1 MPRSHPRPAPTD
13 PPAPAPTPASPASAL
28 RTAVWRWAFFT
39 LLATLVLGSAWVALF
54 QDVLR
59 DALHGY
65 AIAIP
70 FICAWLV
77 WQDRRLSAGETPSP
91 NRRLAT
97 FLGAAALVAGI
108 GGIAAERAGWI
119 QSATTWLST
128 QMLAWVLAVWA
139 AAFWFLGPRFLRRHA
154 FAVSFLV
161 FTIPFPHLMV
171 EAIEWGLQNSSAWA
185 VEVVFRATDVTYFR
199 DERMFWLPGF
209 QFEVAQEC
217 SGIRSTTVLFVTSLL
232 GGYLLLRNPWH
243 RAIVAIFILPLGIAR
258 NTLRICVITLLSAHV
273 DPRIINSP
281 LHHSGGPYF
290 FALSLVPLLLL
301 VWWLR
306 RRELR
311 SKSQPPDAPSKLP
324 AVPDQPAA

>member
-1 MPRSHPRPAPTD
+1 M
-13 PPAPAPTPASPASAL
+13 
-28 RTAVWRWAFFT
+28 RTAVGRWAFFT
-39 LLATLVLGSAWVALF
+39 LLVTLVLGSAWVALF
-54 QDVLR
+54 QDALR

-77 WQDRRLSAGETPSP
+77 WQQRRESANDIPSP
-91 NRRLAT
+91 NRPLAAL
-97 FLGAAALVAGI
+97 LGAGALLAGI
-108 GGIAAERAGWI
+108 GGIVAERAGGI
-119 QSATTWLST
+119 QVASTWLAT

-139 AAFWFLGPRFLRRHA
+139 AAFWFLGTRVLRRHA

-161 FTIPFPHLMV
+161 FTIPFPFLMV

-185 VEVVFRATDVTYFR
+185 VEVVFRATHVTYFR

-232 GGYLLLRNPWH
+232 GGYLLLRKPWH
-243 RAIVAIFILPLGIAR
+243 RAIVALFIIPLGIAR
-258 NTLRICVITLLSAHV
+258 NTVRICVITLLSAHV
-273 DPRIINSP
+273 DPRIIHSP

-311 SKSQPPDAPSKLP
+311 QASPAPDAPPNPSP
-324 AVPDQPAA
+324 VTPGN